1 MTVFHKMTDWNKRI
15 ADLRQTAKDNPKP
28 KDISDWVKEIMKHA
42 GKENIEKRRQILAL
56 VPENLR
62 AHVAGRVELEFEKM
76 VKKVK

>member
-28 KDISDWVKEIMKHA
+28 KDSGDWVNLIMSKPSKE
-42 GKENIEKRRQILAL
+42 ERRQILAL

-62 AHVAGRVELEFEKM
+62 AHVAGRVQLEFEKM
-76 VKKVK
+76 TKVKK